1 METPAGAANGA
12 GGTTPSGGAPNGA
25 PPANGVANGAPP
37 GSEPPKKQVR
47 RVGAKP
53 PIEREPHALYC
64 FSLKNPI
71 RKVLLEIV
79 EYKIFEA
86 FILTA
91 ICGTCL
97 CLAVFQPMPNGDT
110 TAINEFLEEIEIIF
124 TIIFTSECCM
134 KIVAYGFISH
144 QNAYLK
150 NTWNILDFTIVMIG
164 LLSSLLAVLQ
174 IQGLNV
180 KSLRAF
186 RVLRPLRL
194 LSSIPSLQIV
204 INAIMMAMIPLF
216 NIMLL
221 VMFLIIIFAIMG
233 LELFNGIFHKAC
245 FDAVTHEIVAEPTPC
260 GGFYLCGNGTVC
272 EEWWEGPQWGITS
285 FDNVGQAMLTV
296 FQCITLE
303 GWTDMLY
310 WVHDAQ
316 GNLGMASAYFISM
329 VILGSFFVMNLILG
343 VLSGEFSKEREKSQ
357 SRGDFQKMRAKQQMD
372 EDLQGYIEWIS
383 QGEDLETVQD
393 PTNALKVD
401 MGKTKNDPVMM
412 GLLKST
418 MFPLQQVLEVN
429 KVQSGPETAGDP
441 EFDNSGAPES
451 FFQRNLKKFEKWNRK
466 NKRTVRYICKS
477 QFMFWLII
485 TLVFL
490 NTIIQATEHHGQ
502 PAWLDEF
509 QEYTN
514 LIFLSLF
521 TAEMLMKMYA
531 LSFSGYMVSLFNRF
545 DFLVV
550 CSSILEYLLV
560 KFEVVPPVGLSVMR
574 CIRLLRAF
582 KVTKYWKAMGNLV
595 KSLVDSI
602 ASIVALLVLLV
613 LFIFIFALLGMQL
626 FGGKFG
632 PEASRA
638 TFDNFF
644 QACFTVF
651 QILTGEDWNVV
662 MYDGIQA
669 YGGISGLGAAFMF
682 YFLIL
687 FIMGNFILLN
697 VFLAIAVDNLSVGDD
712 EEEGGEEEPALEEG
726 MMLGPDGVPIPI
738 PPEGKDTQL
747 EMNGYFAEGYE
758 DEYNEEY
765 IPYQE
770 DEDEGTFE
778 EPKKP
783 DREIKPESPI
793 NKVEPIPAGASFF
806 IFAQD
811 NSLRIFCH
819 WLQGHP
825 IMSNIILVCILVS
838 SALLACEDPLRGKS
852 EINVTL
858 GYWDY
863 FFTTIFTVECSLK
876 LITYGFLFHEGAFAR
891 SPFNI
896 LDIVVVSVSLISI
909 FGGSGIGFLKILRV
923 LRVLRPLRA
932 INRAKGLKKV
942 VQCLIVSVKTISNIV
957 IVTLLLQ
964 FLFAVIGV
972 QLFKGTFFYCTDK
985 SRDTAIE
992 CQGQFLE
999 FADDNINKPVIEERE
1014 WIREDFHFDNVI
1026 RGMLTL
1032 FVASTFEGWPG
1043 ILYVSIDSNE
1053 ADRGPIEGY
1062 RPIVFMYYFIYIII
1076 LAFFMINIF
1085 VGFVIVTFQSEGE
1098 ADFKDCPLDK
1108 NQRNCIEFSLNAR
1121 PIKLYIPKVPLQY
1134 KLWAFATSPLCENS
1148 IFLAI
1153 ILNTCS
1159 LAMKVYNQPAWYTD
1173 LLDYIN
1179 LFFTFFFVAEFILKF
1194 GAYRFKNYFA
1204 DPWNGFDFFI
1214 VVGSL
1219 IDLGFAQLAPD
1230 AEVMSISFFRLF
1242 RVARL
1247 IKLLNKNENIRTLL
1261 WTFMKSFQA
1270 LPWVM
1275 LLIGLIFFIYGTVGM
1290 QMMGRIAI
1298 QDMGESNIHRNNNFQ
1313 SFPLAML
1320 VLFRS
1325 ATGEAW
1331 QEIMLDCVPGDNAPC
1346 DDNSDDAGKVGGC
1359 GSFVAYPYFISFFVV
1374 CAFLVLNL
1382 FVAVIMDNFDYLTRD
1397 WSILGPHH
1405 LSEFVHLWSEYDPD
1419 AKGFIKHVDVVTLL
1433 RKISPPLGFGKL
1445 CPHRVACK
1453 RLVAMNMPLNADG
1466 SVNFNA
1472 TLFALVRT
1480 SLNILTEGN
1489 IDEAN
1494 EELRHQILK
1503 IFRQTDINVL
1513 DQCCPMPKPNI
1524 YPGSEMEDDVTV
1536 GKFYAT
1542 FLIQDYFRRFKKK
1555 KETKALT
1562 EIPTDKTTVFQA
1574 GLRTLHEAGPELQ
1587 RTISTDLE
1595 VMMAQE
1601 EMAAQEEE
1609 MAIRRTGAPLFGQ
1622 IAREFKKH
1630 TSPLPRQKKLAS
1642 DFQELPI
1649 DPRTAASEMTVEKLL
1664 GYTPSADQV
1673 KEVFHTTAQYAFQD
1687 IPEQQPQAR
1696 HRPTHLRLPGPASPI
1711 PQGHSPSQLVPP
1723 QSGANERSLSPARP
1737 ARRRHPESGSPYP

>member
-1 METPAGAANGA
+1 MEAEEGKAAPAAANGTA
-12 GGTTPSGGAPNGA
+12 TE
-25 PPANGVANGAPP
+25 PAAE
-37 GSEPPKKQVR
+37 EPAKKTVR

-53 PIEREPHALYC
+53 PVEREPYSLYVC
-64 FSLKNPI
+64 GLKNPV
-71 RKVLLEIV
+71 RKRLIEIV
-79 EYKIFEA
+79 EHKLFEA
-86 FILTA
+86 FILAA

-97 CLAVFQPMPNGDT
+97 CLAVFQPTPNKDT
-110 TAINEFLEEIEIIF
+110 TAVNEFLEEIEIIF
-124 TIIFTSECCM
+124 TVIFTSECAM
-134 KIVAYGFISH
+134 KIIAYGFVAH

-164 LLSSLLAVLQ
+164 LFSSLLAVLQ

-204 INAIMMAMIPLF
+204 INAIIMAMIPLF

-233 LELFNGIFHKAC
+233 LELFNGIFHKSCINAI
-245 FDAVTHEIVAEPTPC
+245 TGEPPLEPTPC
-260 GGFYLCGNGTVC
+260 GGFYQCPNGTVC
-272 EEWWEGPQWGITS
+272 EPYWEGPQWGITS

-316 GNLGMASAYFISM
+316 GNLGMASVYFISM

-372 EDLQGYIEWIS
+372 EDLQGYQEWIS
-383 QGEDLETVQD
+383 HGEDLEQPVGD
-393 PTNALKVD
+393 TNALKVE

-429 KVQSGPETAGDP
+429 KVQGASGQETTMDADA
-441 EFDNSGAPES
+441 DLSGAPET
-451 FFQRNLKKFEKWNRK
+451 FLQNKIKRFEKWNRK
-466 NKRTVRYICKS
+466 NRRTVRYICKS

-490 NTIIQATEHHGQ
+490 NTIIQATEHHHQ
-502 PAWLDEF
+502 PEWLDEF

-521 TAEMLMKMYA
+521 TLEMLMKMYA
-531 LSFSGYMVSLFNRF
+531 MSFSGYMVSLFNRF
-545 DFLVV
+545 DFFVV
-550 CSSILEYLLV
+550 CSSILEYTLV
-560 KFEVVPPVGLSVMR
+560 KCEVVPPVGLSVMR

-582 KVTKYWKAMGNLV
+582 KVTKYWKAMGGLV

-638 TFDNFF
+638 TFDDFF

-669 YGGISGLGAAFMF
+669 YGGISGLGSAFMF

-712 EEEGGEEEPALEEG
+712 EEEGGEEEVPLEEG
-726 MMLGPDGVPIPI
+726 MMIGPDGVPIPI
-738 PPEGKDTQL
+738 PVDETKL
-747 EMNGYFAEGYE
+747 EMDGYFEAGYE
-758 DEYNEEY
+758 DEYQEEY

-770 DEDEGTFE
+770 DDDEGAFE
-778 EPKKP
+778 PPAKP
-783 DREIKPESPI
+783 SREIAPESPV

-806 IFAQD
+806 IFSQD

-825 IMSNIILVCILVS
+825 IMSNFILVCILVS
-838 SALLACEDPLRGKS
+838 SALLACEDPLRS
-852 EINVTL
+852 QSDINITL

-863 FFTTIFTVECSLK
+863 FFTTIFTIECSLK

-891 SPFNI
+891 SPFNC

-957 IVTLLLQ
+957 IVTLLLV

-972 QLFKGTFFYCTDK
+972 QLFKGKFFYCTDESK
-985 SRDTAIE
+985 NTEAE
-992 CQGQFLE
+992 CQGQFITFIE
-999 FADDNINKPVIEERE
+999 DDINKPEIQDRE
-1014 WIREDFHFDNVI
+1014 WLKHDFHYDNVI

-1053 ADRGPIEGY
+1053 ADVGPKEGY
-1062 RPIVFMYYFIYIII
+1062 RPIVFMFYFIYIII

-1121 PIKLYIPKVPLQY
+1121 PIKLYIPKVPTQY
-1134 KLWAFATSPLCENS
+1134 KLWAFATSPLCENTV
-1148 IFLAI
+1148 FLGI
-1153 ILNTCS
+1153 ILNTVS
-1159 LAMKVYNQPAWYTD
+1159 LAMKVYNQPEWYTD

-1179 LFFTFFFVAEFILKF
+1179 LFFTFFFVGEFMLKF
-1194 GAYRFKNYFA
+1194 GAYRFKNYFS

-1230 AEVMSISFFRLF
+1230 SEVMSISFFRLF

-1247 IKLLNKNENIRTLL
+1247 VKLLNKNENIRTLL

-1275 LLIGLIFFIYGTVGM
+1275 LLIALIFFIYGTVGM

-1298 QDMGESNIHRNNNFQ
+1298 QDMEDSNVHRNNNFQ
-1313 SFPLAML
+1313 SFTMAFL

-1331 QEIMLDCVPGDNAPC
+1331 QEIMLDCVPGENAPC
-1346 DDNSDDAGKVGGC
+1346 DEASDDAGKEGGC
-1359 GSFVAYPYFISFFVV
+1359 GSYVAYPYFISFFVV

-1503 IFRQTDINVL
+1503 IFRQTDVAVL
-1513 DQCCPMPKPNI
+1513 DQCCPMPKPNS
-1524 YPGSEMEDDVTV
+1524 YPGEMDDDVTV

-1555 KETKALT
+1555 KENKALT
-1562 EIPTDKTTVFQA
+1562 EAPTDKSTVFQA

-1595 VMMAQE
+1595 VMMAAEAMAGADGE
-1601 EMAAQEEE
+1601 ED
-1609 MAIRRTGAPLFGQ
+1609 IHTRRAGAPLFGQ
-1622 IAREFKKH
+1622 IAREFRKH
-1630 TSPLPRQKKLAS
+1630 TSPLPRQKKMVS

-1649 DPRTAASEMTVEKLL
+1649 DPRTAASEMTVDKLL
-1664 GYTPSADQV
+1664 SYTPSADQV
-1673 KEVFHTTAQYAFQD
+1673 KEVFNTTAAYAFQD
-1687 IPEQQPQAR
+1687 IPEQQQPVPR
-1696 HRPTHLRLPGPASPI
+1696 HRPTHLRLPGQTSPP
-1711 PQGHSPSQLVPP
+1711 PQQENLHLAPPPHPNGNPSPS
-1723 QSGANERSLSPARP
+1723 RP
-1737 ARRRHPESGSPYP
+1737 ARRRNPGSPSGSPY